1 MLPNNMSVA
10 DLSEARKAELRTLA
24 DRSPYVAV
32 FLGLFVPPIAYVYIG
47 KYRLAAL
54 NFITMNYFMLGLVIV
69 PLQTRNT
76 IVDARREL
84 IAAGVPPP

>member
-1 MLPNNMSVA
+1 MPVA
-10 DLSEARKAELRTLA
+10 DLSEVRQAELRTLA
-24 DRSPYVAV
+24 DKSPIVAV
-32 FLGLFVPPIAYVYIG
+32 FLGLFVPPMAYVYIG

-54 NFITMNYFMLGLVIV
+54 NFITMNYFMLGIVIV

-76 IVDARREL
+76 IIDARRKL

>member
-1 MLPNNMSVA
+1 MPVA
-10 DLSEARKAELRTLA
+10 GLSEVRQAELRTLA
-24 DRSPYVAV
+24 DKSPILAV

-54 NFITMNYFMLGLVIV
+54 NFISMNYFMLGIVIV

-76 IVDARREL
+76 IIDARRKL

>member
-1 MLPNNMSVA
+1 MPVA
-10 DLSEARKAELRTLA
+10 DIADARKAELRTLA
-24 DRSPYVAV
+24 EKSSILAV
-32 FLGLFVPPIAYVYIG
+32 FLGLLVPPIAYVYIG

-54 NFITMNYFMLGLVIV
+54 NFITMNYFMLGIVIV

-84 IAAGVPPP
+84 KAMGIPPP